1 MAGALG
7 TTRPW
12 RPARGKIEKPRLPGR
27 SCSRE
32 NKEDFVVEEDYPP
45 KEPCSKFLHGATWK
59 ISQALQDVRSNRMFG
74 SQRPKHKID

>member
-12 RPARGKIEKPRLPGR
+12 RPARGKIEKPGLPGR

-45 KEPCSKFLHGATWK
+45 KSL
-59 ISQALQDVRSNRMFG
+59 ALSSSMVPRGRYPRLYRMLG
-74 SQRPKHKID
+74 PTGC